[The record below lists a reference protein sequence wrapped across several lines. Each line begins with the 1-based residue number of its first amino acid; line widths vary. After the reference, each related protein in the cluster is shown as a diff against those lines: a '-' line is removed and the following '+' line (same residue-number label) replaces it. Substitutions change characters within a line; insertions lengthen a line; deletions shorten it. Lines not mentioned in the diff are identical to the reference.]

1 TDQWRFPGHKAKG
14 DLAWPGI
21 DDAGWKVSRIDK
33 PEGAKPL
40 TQFEEAMAMADN
52 EKPSVTGAFDRIN
65 FIDSGAAGDIKFPAP
80 VSFPGDKPGN
90 QDSYVIKAEANLVI
104 PRDGVYHLGIHA
116 DEHCGICV
124 VDQKWT
130 GLIRDTGYRA
140 HMAFAGGDTIVEGE
154 PDLNGTNAQV
164 VGEIRL
170 AKGTYR
176 IEVVY
181 AETSGPSVMSVF
193 GGPAGYAPRLLSK
206 GGAKIEPDIDG
217 LPLVEPPEKK

>member
-1 TDQWRFPGHKAKG
+1 
-14 DLAWPGI
+14 
-21 DDAGWKVSRIDK
+21 
-33 PEGAKPL
+33 
-40 TQFEEAMAMADN
+40 
-52 EKPSVTGAFDRIN
+52 
-65 FIDSGAAGDIKFPAP
+65 
-80 VSFPGDKPGN
+80 
-90 QDSYVIKAEANLVI
+90 
-104 PRDGVYHLGIHA
+104 
-116 DEHCGICV
+116 
-124 VDQKWT
+124 
-130 GLIRDTGYRA
+130 
-140 HMAFAGGDTIVEGE
+140 VEGE